1 MSLVGPWLSTTF
13 TKKREEKITK
23 KKQHELECGWKER
36 NILLKELHLP
46 KQTFEQYLE
55 FIYGKG
61 TKTKEKGREK
71 TSTTLNS
78 KVPTSSS
85 KDEILSVAKTLEE
98 NRKSKIPSKEDTVKG
113 PCSSKPSPVYTGS
126 KVIGIGTMHK
136 SNMVPIFS
144 DDEAKDISSMRR

>member
-1 MSLVGPWLSTTF
+1 MSLVGPWLSTTS
-13 TKKREEKITK
+13 TKKKKEKITK

-36 NILLKELHLP
+36 NVLLKELCLP

-55 FIYGKG
+55 WIYGKG
-61 TKTKEKGREK
+61 SKTKKNNSSQ
-71 TSTTLNS
+71 TSPTLNTIVPADVS
-78 KVPTSSS
+78 KNETSYRTKKLQESQS
-85 KDEILSVAKTLEE
+85 G
-98 NRKSKIPSKEDTVKG
+98 RPPSKADTVKG